1 MDIKEFEKKMT
12 PAAKRSKLEPFR
24 LGIFELKNK
33 GYANW
38 QIGEWLAENGV
49 KVSQEAVRKFIQ
61 SRSAEM
67 ENKEATSQ
75 KKPPPI
81 AAGKLEQ
88 EKGAVEREER
98 LKQNPLYALEVAP
111 KEGEYNPMPKHKF
124 ERDDS

>member
-67 ENKEATSQ
+67 ETKEATS
-75 KKPPPI
+75 KKNPPPI
-81 AAGKLEQ
+81 AAGKLE
-88 EKGAVEREER
+88 GNST
-98 LKQNPLYALEVAP
+98 NPLHSLSEAP
-111 KEGEYNPMPKHKF
+111 KKGEWSAIPKHKF
-124 ERDDS
+124 EHDDS

>member
-61 SRSAEM
+61 SRFAEM
-67 ENKEATSQ
+67 EIKEATSQ
-75 KKPPPI
+75 KNPPLL
-81 AAGKLEQ
+81 AAGKLE
-88 EKGAVEREER
+88 GN
-98 LKQNPLYALEVAP
+98 LKNPLHSLSEAP
-111 KEGEYNPMPKHKF
+111 KNGEWSAIPQHTF
-124 ERDDS
+124 EPDNTDNT